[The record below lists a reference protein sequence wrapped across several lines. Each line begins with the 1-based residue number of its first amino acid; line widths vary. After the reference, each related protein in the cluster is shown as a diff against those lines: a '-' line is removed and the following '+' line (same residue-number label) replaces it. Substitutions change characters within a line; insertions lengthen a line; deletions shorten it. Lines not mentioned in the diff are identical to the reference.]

1 MQRRAQL
8 LQAAQEVFVEKGYHA
23 AGMEDIAERAGVSK
37 PVLYQHF
44 PGKPELYLALVDQ
57 HTATLVELV
66 EGSLDSTDDH
76 KERVYASIAAYFEFV
91 AREDSAYRLV
101 FESDLN
107 EVAAVRE
114 RILWCQSACSDA
126 VARRIVVDT
135 AMPLPLARLVAQG
148 PPAPGCATGRCHR
161 RTRCASSGSSPGA
174 ESGAIRPRA
183 RPPGNDPD
191 LWVVHDRRKLLPTL
205 PTKGRLG
212 SMEVKIG
219 IANSARDITIEPEIS
234 GLQVEEAVKQAI
246 ADGGSLRLED
256 ARGRVV
262 IVPVASLAFVDIGES
277 SRSRVGFGA

>member
-1 MQRRAQL
+1 MTTAATPRETARGSRLPRMQRRAQL

-44 PGKPELYLALVDQ
+44 PGKLELYLALVDQ

-76 KERVYASIAAYFEFV
+76 KERVYATVAAYFEFV

-148 PPAPGCATGRCHR
+148 LTGM
-161 RTRCASSGSSPGA
+161 AQVA
-174 ESGAIRPRA
+174 ARA
-183 RPPGNDPD
+183 WLRDG
-191 LWVVHDRRKLLPTL
+191 TL
-205 PTKGRLG
+205 
-212 SMEVKIG
+212 S
-219 IANSARDITIEPEIS
+219 
-234 GLQVEEAVKQAI
+234 Q
-246 ADGGSLRLED
+246 ED
-256 ARGRVV
+256 AVRVIGQLAWRGVGGY
-262 IVPVASLAFVDIGES
+262 PAKSATSGE
-277 SRSRVGFGA
+277 